1 MRGAEQTN
9 STLPRAHSASLLS
22 QSWRRLRR
30 NHGAIVGMAM
40 LLILGMIAIVGPYVS
55 PHDPNVIDLESV
67 LKGPHR
73 ERLLGADQF
82 GRDILSRVLYGTR
95 LSLQLG
101 LTTIGIAATIGTIV
115 GLFSGYKGGWSD
127 FVIQRATDLML
138 IFPSLLL
145 ALFVVAVM
153 GPSIRNLMLAVAI
166 AFVPIYIR
174 LVRGSVLSAKE
185 NVYVDA
191 ARAAGCTDVRIMRK
205 HILPNVFAPII
216 VLATLGVGEAI
227 VVAAALGFLGLGA
240 QPPTPE
246 WGAIASDGRNFLRQA
261 WWITTVPGIA
271 IMLTVLA
278 LNIVGDALRDS
289 LDPVIRRRM

>member
-1 MRGAEQTN
+1 M
-9 STLPRAHSASLLS
+9 
-22 QSWRRLRR
+22 
-30 NHGAIVGMAM
+30 VGLAM
-40 LLILGMIAIVGPYVS
+40 LLLLLVIAIGGPYIA
-55 PHDPNVIDLESV
+55 PHDPSIIDPDAV
-67 LKGPHR
+67 LKAPDR

-82 GRDILSRVLYGTR
+82 GRDILSRVLHGAR

-101 LTTIGIAATIGTIV
+101 LTTVGIAAIIGTVV
-115 GLFSGYKGGWSD
+115 GVFSGYRGGWPD
-127 FVIQRATDLML
+127 FIIQRATDLML

-153 GPSIRNLMLAVAI
+153 GSSMQNLMLAIAI

-185 NVYVDA
+185 NMYVEA
-191 ARAAGCTDVRIMRK
+191 ARATGCTDLRIMRH
-205 HILPNVFAPII
+205 HILPNVIAPII

-227 VVAAALGFLGLGA
+227 VVAASLGFLGLGA

-246 WGAIASDGRNFLRQA
+246 WGAIAADGRKFLRQA
-261 WWITTVPGIA
+261 WWITTFPGLS
-271 IMLTVLA
+271 IMVTVLA
-278 LNIVGDALRDS
+278 LNIVGDALRDA

>member
-1 MRGAEQTN
+1 M
-9 STLPRAHSASLLS
+9 
-22 QSWRRLRR
+22 
-30 NHGAIVGMAM
+30 VGLAM
-40 LLILGMIAIVGPYVS
+40 LLALAVVAIAGPYLA
-55 PHDPNVIDLESV
+55 PYDPNIIDADAV
-67 LKGPHR
+67 LKAPDR

-82 GRDILSRVLYGTR
+82 GRDILSRVLHGAR

-101 LTTIGIAATIGTIV
+101 LTTVGIAAAIGTVV
-115 GLFSGYKGGWSD
+115 GVFSGYRGGWSD
-127 FVIQRATDLML
+127 FIIQRATDLLL
-138 IFPSLLL
+138 IFPTILL

-185 NVYVDA
+185 SVYVDA
-191 ARAAGCTDVRIMRK
+191 ARATGCTDLRIMK
-205 HILPNVFAPII
+205 NHILPNVVAPII
-216 VLATLGVGEAI
+216 VLATLGVGESI
-227 VVAAALGFLGLGA
+227 VVAASLGFLGLGA

-246 WGAIASDGRNFLRQA
+246 WGAIAADGRKFLRQA
-261 WWITTVPGIA
+261 WWITTFPGIS

-278 LNIVGDALRDS
+278 LNVVGDALRDS

>member
-1 MRGAEQTN
+1 MRGAEQTP
-9 STLPRAHSASLLS
+9 STMPSAQSTGLIS
-22 QSWRRLRR
+22 QSWHRLRR

-40 LLILGMIAIVGPYVS
+40 LLVLGVIAIAGPYIA
-55 PHDPNVIDLESV
+55 PHDPNAIDPDLV
-67 LKGPHR
+67 LKAPHG

-82 GRDILSRVLYGTR
+82 GRDILSRVLHGAR

-101 LTTIGIAATIGTIV
+101 ITTIGIAAAIGTIV

-127 FVIQRATDLML
+127 FIIQRATDLML

-153 GPSIRNLMLAVAI
+153 GSSIRNLMLAVAI

-185 NVYVDA
+185 NIYVDA
-191 ARAAGCTDVRIMRK
+191 ARAAGCTDLRIMRK

-216 VLATLGVGEAI
+216 VMATLGVGEAI

-261 WWITTVPGIA
+261 WWITTFPGIA

>member
-1 MRGAEQTN
+1 MRGARQIF
-9 STLPRAHSASLLS
+9 STPSERAGLLG
-22 QSWRRLRR
+22 QMWHGLRR
-30 NHGAIVGMAM
+30 NHGAMVGLAM
-40 LLILGMIAIVGPYVS
+40 LLLLLVIAIGGPYIA
-55 PHDPNVIDLESV
+55 PHDPSIIDPDAV
-67 LKGPHR
+67 LKAPDR

-82 GRDILSRVLYGTR
+82 GRDILSRVLHGAR

-101 LTTIGIAATIGTIV
+101 LTTVGIAAIIGTVV
-115 GLFSGYKGGWSD
+115 GVFSGYRGGWND
-127 FVIQRATDLML
+127 FIIQRATDLLL

-153 GPSIRNLMLAVAI
+153 GPSMQNLMLAIAI

-185 NVYVDA
+185 NMYVEA
-191 ARAAGCTDVRIMRK
+191 ARATGCTDLRIMRH
-205 HILPNVFAPII
+205 HILPNVIAPII

-227 VVAAALGFLGLGA
+227 VVAASLGFLGLGA

-246 WGAIASDGRNFLRQA
+246 WGAIAADGRKFLRQA
-261 WWITTVPGIA
+261 WWITTFPGLA
-271 IMLTVLA
+271 IMVTVLA
-278 LNIVGDALRDS
+278 LNIVGDALRDA

>member
-1 MRGAEQTN
+1 MRSANQTPA
-9 STLPRAHSASLLS
+9 TLPTTQNAGLLR
-22 QSWRRLRR
+22 QTWRRLRR
-30 NHGAIVGMAM
+30 NHGAMVGLAM
-40 LLILGMIAIVGPYVS
+40 LLLLALVAISGPYIA
-55 PHDPNVIDLESV
+55 PHDPIAIDSDAV
-67 LKGPHR
+67 LKAPNR
-73 ERLLGADQF
+73 DNLLGADQL
-82 GRDILSRVLYGTR
+82 GRDILSRVLHGAR

-101 LTTIGIAATIGTIV
+101 LTTVGIAATVGTLV
-115 GLFSGYKGGWSD
+115 GIFSGYRGGWSD
-127 FVIQRATDLML
+127 FVIQRATDLLL

-185 NVYVDA
+185 NIYVDA
-191 ARAAGCTDVRIMRK
+191 ARATGCTDLRIMRN
-205 HILPNVFAPII
+205 HILPNVIAPII

-246 WGAIASDGRNFLRQA
+246 WGSIAADGRNFLRQA
-261 WWITTVPGIA
+261 WWITTFPGIS

>member
-1 MRGAEQTN
+1 
-9 STLPRAHSASLLS
+9 
-22 QSWRRLRR
+22 
-30 NHGAIVGMAM
+30 M
-40 LLILGMIAIVGPYVS
+40 LLILLVVAIAGPYIA
-55 PHDPNVIDLESV
+55 PHDPTIIDPDAV
-67 LKGPHR
+67 LKAPHR

-82 GRDILSRVLYGTR
+82 GRDILSRVQHGAR

-101 LTTIGIAATIGTIV
+101 LTTVGIAAAIGTLV
-115 GLFSGYKGGWSD
+115 GVFSGYRGGWSD
-127 FVIQRATDLML
+127 FIIQRATDLLL

-145 ALFVVAVM
+145 ALFIVAVM
-153 GPSIRNLMLAVAI
+153 GSSIRNLMMAI
-166 AFVPIYIR
+166 AMAFVPIYTR

-191 ARAAGCTDVRIMRK
+191 ARATGCTDLRIMK
-205 HILPNVFAPII
+205 EHILPNVIAPII

-227 VVAAALGFLGLGA
+227 VVAASLGFLGLGA

-246 WGAIASDGRNFLRQA
+246 WGAIAADGRNFLRQA
-261 WWITTVPGIA
+261 WWITTFPGLS

>member
-1 MRGAEQTN
+1 MRDAEQTP
-9 STLPRAHSASLLS
+9 STLPSAQSTSLIS
-22 QSWRRLRR
+22 QSWHRLRR
-30 NHGAIVGMAM
+30 NHGAIVGMVM
-40 LLILGMIAIVGPYVS
+40 LLVLGVIAIAGPYIA
-55 PHDPNVIDLESV
+55 PHDPNVIDPDLV
-67 LKGPHR
+67 LKGPHG

-82 GRDILSRVLYGTR
+82 GRDILSRVLHGAR

-101 LTTIGIAATIGTIV
+101 ITTIGIAAAIGTIV

-127 FVIQRATDLML
+127 FIIQRATDLML

-153 GPSIRNLMLAVAI
+153 GSSIRNLMLAVAI

-185 NVYVDA
+185 NIYVDA
-191 ARAAGCTDVRIMRK
+191 ARAAGCTDLRIMRK

-261 WWITTVPGIA
+261 WWITTFPGIA